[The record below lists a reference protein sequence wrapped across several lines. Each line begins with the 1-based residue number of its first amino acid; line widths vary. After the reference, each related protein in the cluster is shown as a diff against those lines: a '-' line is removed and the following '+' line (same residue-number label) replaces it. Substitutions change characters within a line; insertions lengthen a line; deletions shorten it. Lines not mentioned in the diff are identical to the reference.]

1 MVVPTNQPVKECAM
15 SYNTL
20 WTVPDSL
27 WLLIERLLPPEK
39 ALGTPGRPA
48 LRHRRVINGILYV
61 LRTGCQWKS
70 LRTEW
75 FGASSSLHDR
85 YQMWCQAGIWK
96 KIFQMLLR
104 FYDKRQ

>member
-1 MVVPTNQPVKECAM
+1 M

-27 WLLIERLLPPEK
+27 WLLIVRLLPPEK
-39 ALGTPGRPA
+39 QPGTPGRPA
-48 LRHRRVINGILYV
+48 LPHRQVVNGILYV

-70 LRTEW
+70 LHTEW

-85 YQMWCQAGIWK
+85 YQAWRNMSRGFGHGWRKFSVVQ
-96 KIFQMLLR
+96 
-104 FYDKRQ
+104 